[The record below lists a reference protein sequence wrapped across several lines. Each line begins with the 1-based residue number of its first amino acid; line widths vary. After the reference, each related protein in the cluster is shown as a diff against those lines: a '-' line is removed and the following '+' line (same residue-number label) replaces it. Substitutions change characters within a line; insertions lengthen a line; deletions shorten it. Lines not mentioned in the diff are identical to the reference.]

1 MRMGKFWSNQLL
13 RRFVTVLHF
22 DTSYRFYDLHDEEKK
37 ALVGKWFTTKIGNSI
52 YFPVELT
59 EE

>member
-1 MRMGKFWSNQLL
+1 
-13 RRFVTVLHF
+13 VLHF